1 MMSLISLFGDSE
13 HSIRWL
19 EVLFDASVKSIVVLA
34 LAAGLN
40 LALRRSSAAF
50 RHLMWLLAVASC
62 LCLPVISVTLP
73 GWRLP
78 VVVPQ
83 ALPLTEATPGL
94 DVNLDVSQ
102 LSSPD
107 RRVAPPH
114 EPTPQI
120 EPNPETAGLPNTAQ
134 AASINSALPLQEAG
148 WWTMSTLWTCIGIAW
163 GIGMLIVLLPLLTGL
178 VGIWRIARRSQRVTD
193 GPLAALVGELVQQLG
208 LKRRVTLLRSEAGMP
223 LTWGIIRPQVLIPAD
238 AENWSPDQQRT
249 VLLHELAHVQRWD
262 WLTQML
268 AHISCAI
275 YWFNPLVW
283 VADRRMRLER
293 ERACDDHVLTAGCRA
308 TDYAEHLLELARTPR
323 MSALATRAAVA
334 MAQPSWIEK
343 RLRVI
348 LAPDRNRQPVT
359 KGTVTVSILTV
370 AFLVLPIGIMHLA
383 EAVEGEELLQQIR
396 ETMRSRPEPSE
407 QTPTD
412 AEMEAMMEQM
422 TKRIETG
429 LTLSERFLS
438 MYPESKKRDE
448 AWMYKIGFLLGLR
461 KQEEANAE
469 IEAFLKTFPKSKYAF
484 GICLIKSSQFEQEG
498 KYKEALAELDKLD
511 HPATL
516 PKVYEQKA
524 GLYSRMGEREKAA
537 EYRLRAAELTL
548 GKPAPDFTLKDING
562 KTVSLKDFRGKV
574 VLLDFWAT
582 WCGPCIHELPGLKA
596 LYEKHKHNPD
606 FALISISSDVND
618 DIVTK
623 FVANNEMPWIH
634 IRETEEMQA
643 KFNVI
648 GIPHYTVIDKN
659 GLIRED
665 NLRGGRALNAVISPL
680 LAQAPGAPDQTN
692 IAKLHELRANLH
704 NQQGER
710 EQAIAEYEQALRL
723 QPNNIELV
731 IALGQLYGD
740 GQNEK
745 VLVLYDQALP
755 RLVEANQSK
764 TKADFRLALNAYNF
778 AEFYAEQGNAE
789 KCWQAFQI
797 AMENDPDGHLARHAK
812 QMPSRFSVISDRLAF
827 KAFTAETEADR
838 RHDEMNRKLSKFSN
852 EQFEARQSF
861 LPVEADGVIFMG
873 VILNSTGHL
882 LVPDIVAD
890 AASIRAELTD
900 YLPAKVVARDSE
912 ARLAVLKVEGAR
924 YLRPVE
930 MGTVDDLKEYAPFDY
945 TIANGRTRRAF
956 PIISL
961 ITARDDSGQSR
972 GGEIIII
979 IGHRVNTLEIDT
991 AGNIRS
997 FQIGRVRR
1005 PPLSDA
1011 YVHYDGKLLGFCVD
1025 DEGVYENNDPNYY
1038 NVVPIDQIQASLE
1051 RMGVANLLGAEELPM
1066 PDKPFSYFVE
1076 AEHFTQLDGEKRPD
1090 KLFLK
1095 GNDEAAS
1102 GGAYLAALTEEKP
1115 TAERQSAWLVYEVD
1129 VPEDGDYAIWLRT
1142 FSHDAK
1148 SDTFCIATDIEPNL
1162 LNCYARSY
1170 GQWGWVPAID
1180 HKSRQAVSAF
1190 YFTKGKHEIRIY
1202 VRELRT
1208 QLDAIYLTNVLRLT
1222 ASDVADRFNALK

>member
-1 MMSLISLFGDSE
+1 MMSFISLFGDSE

-73 GWRLP
+73 SWRLP
-78 VVVPQ
+78 IVVPHT
-83 ALPLTEATPGL
+83 LPLTEATPGL
-94 DVNLDVSQ
+94 EGNLDVPQ
-102 LSSPD
+102 LPSPALQVESP
-107 RRVAPPH
+107 RQ
-114 EPTPQI
+114 PTPQI
-120 EPNPETAGLPNTAQ
+120 DSNGETAGLPNTVEV
-134 AASINSALPLQEAG
+134 SALPSQETR
-148 WWTMSTLWTCIGIAW
+148 WWAMPTLWACIGIAW

-193 GPLAALVGELVQQLG
+193 GPLAALVSELVEQLG

-238 AENWSPDQQRT
+238 AENWSPAQQRT

-262 WLTQML
+262 WLTQTL
-268 AHISCAI
+268 ANISCAI

-308 TDYAEHLLELARTPR
+308 TDYAEHLLELARTSRP
-323 MSALATRAAVA
+323 STFAARAAVA

-359 KGTVTVSILTV
+359 KVAVTVSILTV
-370 AFLVLPIGIMHLA
+370 ACLVLLIGIMRLA
-383 EAVEGEELLQQIR
+383 EAVEDEELLQQIR

-412 AEMEAMMEQM
+412 VERKAMMELF
-422 TKRIETG
+422 TKHLENG
-429 LTLSERFLS
+429 FELSERFLS

-461 KQEEANAE
+461 KQEKANAE
-469 IEAFLKTFPKSKYAF
+469 IEAFLKAFPKSKYAF
-484 GICLIKSSQFEQEG
+484 EIRSIKISQLEQEG
-498 KYKEALAELDKLD
+498 KYKEALAELDKID

-516 PKVYEQKA
+516 PKVYKEKA
-524 GLYSRMGEREKAA
+524 RLYSSMHEWEKAA

-548 GKPAPDFTLKDING
+548 GKLAPDFTLKTIG
-562 KTVSLKDFRGKV
+562 GETVSLKDFRGKV

-596 LYEKHKHNPD
+596 LYEKHKDNPD

-618 DIVTK
+618 ETVAK

-634 IRETEEMQA
+634 IRETEELQA
-643 KFNVI
+643 KFNVN
-648 GIPHYTVIDKN
+648 GIPHYTVIGKN
-659 GLIRED
+659 GLIHD
-665 NLRGGRALNAVISPL
+665 NNVFDDDLDAVISSL
-680 LAQAPGAPDQTN
+680 LAAPPGEPDSTK

-704 NQQGER
+704 NQRGEQ
-710 EQAIAEYEQALRL
+710 EQAISEYERALQL
-723 QPNNIELV
+723 QPNNIGLV
-731 IALGQLYGD
+731 ITLGQLYGD
-740 GQNEK
+740 GQSEK
-745 VLVLYDQALP
+745 VLALYDRALA

-764 TKADFRLALNAYNF
+764 AGADSRLGHVAFDF
-778 AEFYAEQGNAE
+778 AQFYDEQGNAE

-797 AMENDPDGHLARHAK
+797 VMENDPEGHLAKQAK
-812 QMPSRFSVISDRLAF
+812 RMTGVFSAIRDRSAF
-827 KAFTAETEADR
+827 KAFTEAALETEADR
-838 RHDEMNRKLSKFSN
+838 WLNESNRKRSEFRN
-852 EQFEARQSF
+852 ERFEAWKSF
-861 LPVEADGVIFMG
+861 LSIEADGEIFTG
-873 VILNSTGHL
+873 VILSSTGHL
-882 LVPDIVAD
+882 LVSDIVAD
-890 AASIRAELTD
+890 AANIRAKLTD
-900 YLPAKVVARDSE
+900 YSPAKVVARDAE
-912 ARLAVLKVEGAR
+912 AKLAVLKVEGAK

-930 MGTVDDLKEYAPFDY
+930 MGTVDDLKEYAPFDN
-945 TIANGRTRRAF
+945 TTANGHTGRVCPSIGQMTPRGYSQITETSASVHTLKIDKAGK
-956 PIISL
+956 II
-961 ITARDDSGQSR
+961 
-972 GGEIIII
+972 
-979 IGHRVNTLEIDT
+979 
-991 AGNIRS
+991 S
-997 FQIGRVRR
+997 FQINDRDRS
-1005 PPLSDA
+1005 PLSDA
-1011 YVHYDGKLLGFCVD
+1011 FIHYDGKLLGLCVD
-1025 DEGVYENNDPNYY
+1025 DAVINKGSERNLTGPKY
-1038 NVVPIDQIQASLE
+1038 NVVSIDQIQASLE
-1051 RMGVANLLGAEELPM
+1051 RMDVTNLLGAKALPM
-1066 PDKPFSYFVE
+1066 PDQPFSYFVE
-1076 AEHFTQLDGEKRPD
+1076 AEHFTRLDGEQLLY

-1102 GGAYLAALTEEKP
+1102 GGEYLAALAEEKP

-1129 VPEDGDYAIWLRT
+1129 IPEAGDYAIWLRT
-1142 FSHDAK
+1142 LSHDGK
-1148 SDTFCIATDIEPNL
+1148 SDSFCIVTDVEPNL
-1162 LNCYARSY
+1162 LNCDTRSY
-1170 GQWGWVPAID
+1170 GQWGWVPATD
-1180 HKSRQAVSAF
+1180 RHSRRTVGAF

-1202 VRELRT
+1202 VREPRT
-1208 QLDAIYLTNVLRLT
+1208 QLDALYLTNVLRLT